1 MLNVV
6 DLGSGYGRV
15 QVLHGVT
22 LDVAKGE
29 IVALLGSNGTGK
41 TTLLRAISGVQPLRG
56 GTVTLDGIVL
66 TRFPPHA
73 RVAQGLVQVPE
84 GRQVFAPLSVE
95 DNLRLGAYRR
105 APAKGAGA
113 ALAHVYDLFPI
124 LAERRH
130 QPAGELSGGQ
140 QQMLAL
146 GRAMMADPRMLL
158 LDEPSMGLAPIMV
171 EQIFAAVQ
179 RLNDEGVTILLVEQ
193 NAHAALRIANRAYVL
208 ENGAI
213 ALEGNSADL
222 ANDQRVREAYLG
234 G

>member
-41 TTLLRAISGVQPLRG
+41 TTLLRAISGVQPQRG

-105 APAKGAGA
+105 APAKGAAA

>member
-1 MLNVV
+1 MLSVA

-22 LDVAKGE
+22 LEVARGE

-56 GTVTLDGIVL
+56 GTVSLDGVDL
-66 TRFPPHA
+66 TRVPPHA

-105 APAKGAGA
+105 APANGVEA
-113 ALAHVYDLFPI
+113 ALAHVFDLFPV
-124 LAERRH
+124 LAERKRLL
-130 QPAGELSGGQ
+130 AGDLSGGQ

-146 GRAMMADPRMLL
+146 GRAMMAAPRMLL
-158 LDEPSMGLAPIMV
+158 LDEPSMGLAPIVV
-171 EQIFAAVQ
+171 EQILAAVQ
-179 RLNDEGVTILLVEQ
+179 RLNGEGVTILLVEQ
-193 NAHAALRIANRAYVL
+193 NAHAALRIADRAYVL

-213 ALEGNSADL
+213 ALEGRSAEL
-222 ANDQRVREAYLG
+222 AHDPRVREAYLG